1 MPSGSK
7 KQSTTIVVRSIT
19 HGSRQATKTVLGTL
33 GELNRHAPLVSL
45 PLTFAPHIPS
55 RELPPAAERPALP
68 ALPLRSVSG
77 SELMALP
84 SVPQEEIA
92 PDLLVTPKPWKQY
105 PRIDVWEPDV
115 RRRSRRNAG
124 RDDGQSW
131 RSDSYLCGRAFDSS
145 RDDQDAL
152 DDTIDHEEEEWIGD
166 WREDVRQ
173 NYAVHSY
180 TSPRRE
186 VPIMDIA
193 KPMKPRGEVAQS
205 TGTLADPGKYRGTG
219 VAKDFEMLDTV
230 RRVIALDED
239 QRAEWMDDQEEDL
252 ALQEWES
259 LEWESASGHEHK
271 ASYAAKLRQRPD

>member
-1 MPSGSK
+1 MPSRSK
-7 KQSTTIVVRSIT
+7 KQSTTIVVRPIS

-33 GELNRHAPLVSL
+33 DELNRHAPL
-45 PLTFAPHIPS
+45 
-55 RELPPAAERPALP
+55 
-68 ALPLRSVSG
+68 
-77 SELMALP
+77 
-84 SVPQEEIA
+84 EEIA

-193 KPMKPRGEVAQS
+193 KPMKPRG
-205 TGTLADPGKYRGTG
+205 